1 MKKSFLY
8 LLLVFGSSQVFAQVK
23 PKKETKK
30 DSIPVEVVNVIT
42 SYTPTIADAFKI
54 KKSPRIVL
62 GKNTIKKK
70 LTYSIFSAPVAST
83 FVPKSGVVKGID
95 VGKKERLYDNY
106 LALGFGNY
114 TTPFVEAF
122 LHQNTKFDNDYGI
135 YLKYISSQD
144 GVESTPLDNGYTNI
158 TLGAYYLQEER
169 YLTWKIGGNVAY
181 KKYNWYGLPAINF
194 DTQSIS
200 AIQEKQTYGFYE
212 LEGEISFE
220 DSYFDDI
227 KASLSLFDDNFGSKE
242 IKFQL
247 QPNFKLPLDGFNRN
261 WEDLE
266 LATEISYL
274 QGEFEQT
281 YTNSDNLK
289 YSFLNVGLHPIYRLD
304 WKKLHIKLGTKMYL
318 MMDIENSLTDF
329 LMYPD
334 VQFTYPLVSNLANLY
349 IGAGGDL
356 HMNSFRSF
364 SEENP
369 YVSPTLFLTQ
379 TNEQYNV
386 YGGLNGKFS
395 SDVSFNI
402 RANYKN
408 DEDHALFV
416 RNNSKSDGIFNAAA
430 PALLGYEYGNSFR
443 VLYDDITTLS
453 IFAEVEVDV
462 TKRLIIGGSVQ
473 SNTYTTTNQQ
483 NAWNLPKLEGMVFGK
498 YKNDKWYASANVF
511 IVGER
516 QDLLYASTFP
526 SAVNTIQNL
535 DAFVDVNLNG
545 GYHFNDFF
553 SAFIKL
559 NNVLGTDY
567 QRFANFNVQGFQVLG
582 GITYKFDF

>member
-30 DSIPVEVVNVIT
+30 DSIPIEVVNVIT

-62 GKNTIKKK
+62 GKNTKKQK

-122 LHQNTKFDNDYGI
+122 LHQNTKFDNDYGV

-144 GVESTPLDNGYTNI
+144 GVESTPLDNGYTNL
-158 TLGAYYLQEER
+158 TVGAYYLQEER
-169 YLTWKIGGNVAY
+169 YLTWKIGGNVDY
-181 KKYNWYGLPAINF
+181 NIYNWYGLPAINF
-194 DTQSIS
+194 HAQSIS

-242 IKFQL
+242 IKFRL
-247 QPNFKLPLDGFNRN
+247 NPNFKLPLDGFNRN
-261 WEDLE
+261 WDDLE
-266 LATEISYL
+266 LNTEISYL
-274 QGEFEQT
+274 QGEFEQS
-281 YTNSDNLK
+281 YGSSNNLK
-289 YSFLNVGLHPIYRLD
+289 YSFLNVGLNPIYRLD
-304 WKKLHIKLGTKMYL
+304 WKKLNIKLGTKMYL

-329 LMYPD
+329 LIYPD

-379 TNEQYNV
+379 TNEQYNI

-402 RANYKN
+402 RASYKS

-430 PALLGYEYGNSFR
+430 PALLGYEYGNSFS
-443 VLYDDITTLS
+443 VFYDDITTLS

-483 NAWNLPKLEGMVFGK
+483 EAWNLPKLEGMVFGK
-498 YKNDKWYASANVF
+498 YKIDKWYATANVF

-516 QDLLYASTFP
+516 QDLVYSSTFP
-526 SAVNTIQNL
+526 STVNAIQKL

-567 QRFANFNVQGFQVLG
+567 QRYANFNVQGFQVLG

>member
-1 MKKSFLY
+1 MKKSFLFV
-8 LLLVFGSSQVFAQVK
+8 LIVFGSYQVYAQDK

-30 DSIPVEVVNVIT
+30 DTITTVVNVIT

-62 GKNTIKKK
+62 GKNTEKRK

-95 VGKKERLYDNY
+95 VGKKERLFDNY
-106 LALGFGNY
+106 LAVGFGNY

-122 LHQNTKFDNDYGI
+122 LHQNTKFENDYGV
-135 YLKYISSQD
+135 YLKYISSED
-144 GVESTPLDNGYTNI
+144 GVESTPLDNGYTNL

-169 YLTWKIGGNVAY
+169 YFTWKIGGNAEF

-194 DTQSIS
+194 DAQTIS
-200 AIQEKQTYGFYE
+200 SIQEEQTYGFYE
-212 LEGEISFE
+212 VEGEISFE

-242 IKFQL
+242 ILFQL
-247 QPNFKLPLDGFNRN
+247 NPNFKLPLDGFNRR
-261 WEDLE
+261 WKDLE
-266 LATEISYL
+266 LNTEISYL
-274 QGEFEQT
+274 QGEFEQN
-281 YTNSDNLK
+281 YLNSDNVK
-289 YSFLNVGLHPIYRLD
+289 YGFLNVGLNPIYRLD
-304 WKKLHIKLGTKMYL
+304 WKSLNIKLGAKTYL
-318 MMDIENSLTDF
+318 MMDLENKLTDF
-329 LMYPD
+329 LIYPD
-334 VQFTYPLVSNLANLY
+334 VQVTYPLVSNLVNLY
-349 IGAGGDL
+349 VGAGGDL
-356 HMNSFRSF
+356 HMNSFRGF

-386 YGGLNGKFS
+386 FGGVNGKFS

-402 RANYKN
+402 KASYKN

-416 RNNSKSDGIFNAAA
+416 RNNSKSNGIFSATA
-430 PALLGYEYGNSFR
+430 PALLGYEYGNSFS
-443 VLYDDITTLS
+443 VFYDDITTLS
-453 IFAEVEVDV
+453 IFAELEVDV
-462 TKRLIIGGSVQ
+462 TKRLVIGGSVQ
-473 SNTYTTTNQQ
+473 SNTYTTTSQQ
-483 NAWNLPKLEGMVFGK
+483 EAWNLPKLEGTVFGK

-511 IVGER
+511 FVGER
-516 QDLLYASTFP
+516 QDLLYSSTFP
-526 SAVNTIQNL
+526 STANGIQNL

-553 SAFIKL
+553 SAFVKL

-567 QRFANFNVQGFQVLG
+567 QRYANFNVQGFQVLG